1 MSNVGF
7 IGVGTMG
14 CLMVFDIVSKGN
26 DLRFYEF
33 RN

>member
-1 MSNVGF
+1 MSKFGF

-14 CLMVFDIVSKGN
+14 CLMVSNIVSKGD